1 MTSPSR
7 KPSKLYS
14 FQAKCEFFI
23 LDMDMEI
30 YHSSYKKLYRTT
42 EDLFTGLAEQAKLKE
57 ESLSD

>member
-1 MTSPSR
+1 
-7 KPSKLYS
+7 
-14 FQAKCEFFI
+14 
-23 LDMDMEI
+23 MEI